1 MYTRFILSG
10 ACCLGLCCVAAFAQ
24 TATLSEKD
32 QKFVDFAAQT
42 DMTEAHLGQL
52 AQDQAS
58 GQNVKDFAQT
68 LVTDHTD
75 DYRKLSDLG
84 TKIGATV
91 PKGIDAAHNKMIAP
105 FEKLKGAAFDRR
117 YEREMVAGHE
127 KAIAEYKRAASDV
140 QNADLKAYATATL
153 PTLQK
158 HLDAAKDLEK
168 AKTLPKTGK

>member
-1 MYTRFILSG
+1 
-10 ACCLGLCCVAAFAQ
+10 VAAFAQ
-24 TATLSEKD
+24 TATLSAKD

-42 DMTEAHLGQL
+42 DMTEAHLGQM

-58 GQNVKDFAQT
+58 GQNVKDFAQM

-105 FEKLKGAAFDRR
+105 FEKLKGASFDRHF
-117 YEREMVAGHE
+117 ERDMVAGHT
-127 KAIAEYKRAASDV
+127 KAIAEYKRAASDLD
-140 QNADLKAYATATL
+140 NADLKAYATAAL

-158 HLDAAKDLEK
+158 HLDAAKDLGK